1 MKVLENILII
11 CIVAVLLTAGFI
23 AFREIDLAAKNTA
36 SYLEGQTAFSYEN
49 DSLVILNN
57 EISLP

>member
-23 AFREIDLAAKNTA
+23 AFRAIDLAAKNTA
-36 SYLEGQTAFSYEN
+36 SYHEGQTAFAYEN